1 MCVYYICVY
10 YICTHIHTH
19 TQICGNAALR
29 LLHAARQ
36 VNIITKITVH
46 YRCLRRERKWG
57 WMRVLVCE
65 RKGQKLSSILRIKLV
80 FTRLNFNLR
89 LNSSPQFK
97 RTMVKRVRKI
107 AEWKSG
113 KEKKGSNGWTNGRK
127 GANEWKEKK
136 TMCDRD
142 SQPVRKTLKQKR
154 ALLIER
160 PVIRHSFF
168 SIYIFSWNL

>member
-1 MCVYYICVY
+1 MY
-10 YICTHIHTH
+10 THAH

-29 LLHAARQ
+29 LLHATRQ

-97 RTMVKRVRKI
+97 RTMAKESKKDSRVK
-107 AEWKSG
+107 EWEG
-113 KEKKGSNGWTNGRK
+113 KKGSNGWTNGRK

-142 SQPVRKTLKQKR
+142 SKPVRKTLKQKR